1 MIFVS
6 VGELIKNKNREI
18 GIKAFAKAA
27 IPNSFYLIC
36 GADPLENK
44 LKLMSAELGVSEQ
57 TKLLG
62 FQSNISEI
70 LAASNCFVFT
80 SFREGLP
87 GALMEAMA
95 FGLPCIASDIRGCT
109 DLLESDECL
118 FSPDDNVRL
127 SILMKQ
133 MQSIQ
138 NRTKLSEKNI
148 SLIRNYDVKNAGEAY
163 KALYASI
170 K

>member
-1 MIFVS
+1 
-6 VGELIKNKNREI
+6 
-18 GIKAFAKAA
+18 
-27 IPNSFYLIC
+27 
-36 GADPLENK
+36 
-44 LKLMSAELGVSEQ
+44 
-57 TKLLG
+57 
-62 FQSNISEI
+62 
-70 LAASNCFVFT
+70 
-80 SFREGLP
+80 
-87 GALMEAMA
+87 MEAMA